1 MVPHIS
7 GCGFQYLPYPNHPT
21 STPSPSCWHKY
32 TPEVFLLPR
41 RSSQQICNNSG
52 KWSIGIGRE
61 KRKNKKF
68 GQRQNVTEREMTL
81 WMEALDKNKMSVRLC
96 GKFSLFHSR
105 GSSFSIISTPLLCY
119 CLSRMNSRPFIQK
132 AKTMTEIA
140 GKMSTFQ
147 FTNHFGVYFW
157 WVLQKSQFIVARTKN
172 NEIGTTFS
180 LNWSKK
186 WPPVMGRFG
195 RFYKKKCCQ
204 VWLGSPWPTQHQID
218 RTELP
223 WENVSRIMSSF
234 KTIKKFRTASCWTI
248 WQRQEQLFC

>member
-1 MVPHIS
+1 
-7 GCGFQYLPYPNHPT
+7 
-21 STPSPSCWHKY
+21 
-32 TPEVFLLPR
+32 
-41 RSSQQICNNSG
+41 
-52 KWSIGIGRE
+52 
-61 KRKNKKF
+61 
-68 GQRQNVTEREMTL
+68 
-81 WMEALDKNKMSVRLC
+81 
-96 GKFSLFHSR
+96 
-105 GSSFSIISTPLLCY
+105 
-119 CLSRMNSRPFIQK
+119 
-132 AKTMTEIA
+132 
-140 GKMSTFQ
+140 MSTFQ

-186 WPPVMGRFG
+186 WPPQLMGRFG

-234 KTIKKFRTASCWTI
+234 KMIKKFRTASCWTI
-248 WQRQEQLFC
+248 WQRQEQLFLLTWNLFLCVPNVLTTTFNVKIFIFTRFYFLANRIWTLWRKYVAARFLFLTASQSADWGISVDDFYHHIIIYSRSWSPLKFNSVPTHVRKIS